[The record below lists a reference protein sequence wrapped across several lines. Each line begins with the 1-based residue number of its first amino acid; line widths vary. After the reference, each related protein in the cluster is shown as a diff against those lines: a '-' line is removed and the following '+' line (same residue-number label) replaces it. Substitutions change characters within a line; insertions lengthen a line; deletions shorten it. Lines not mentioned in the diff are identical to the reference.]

1 MSQIFCNASGLSG
14 YFVKK
19 RELKIRIK
27 WHFALEYILT
37 ARIFRH
43 FFLLQ
48 KSTAILLFHFILK
61 PQNDKHI
68 FNMFFTRQFL
78 YGYLDLFRQ
87 DFDRNVRIFIC
98 VCRGCGHPDVI
109 VSTFYNYKTAPK
121 LLLTLV
127 KWVRGVKEGVPCLW
141 ENNRTQKVSDNTKK
155 PMSNIIIDHNNI
167 SITSPECFIVSYSIQ
182 WLVSRSYIM
191 FFNTQANIYNNGT
204 FFCFKTN
211 KYLINWNLQISYVRK
226 PKKNYLSRDW
236 NHVTEL
242 LIKNVRKH

>member
-37 ARIFRH
+37 ARIFSH

-48 KSTAILLFHFILK
+48 KSTAFLLFHFILK

-68 FNMFFTRQFL
+68 FNMVFTRQFW
-78 YGYLDLFRQ
+78 Q
-87 DFDRNVRIFIC
+87 DFDRNVRILIW

-141 ENNRTQKVSDNTKK
+141 ENNRTQRSQ
-155 PMSNIIIDHNNI
+155 
-167 SITSPECFIVSYSIQ
+167 ITPRNRC
-182 WLVSRSYIM
+182 R
-191 FFNTQANIYNNGT
+191 T
-204 FFCFKTN
+204 
-211 KYLINWNLQISYVRK
+211 
-226 PKKNYLSRDW
+226 
-236 NHVTEL
+236 
-242 LIKNVRKH
+242 